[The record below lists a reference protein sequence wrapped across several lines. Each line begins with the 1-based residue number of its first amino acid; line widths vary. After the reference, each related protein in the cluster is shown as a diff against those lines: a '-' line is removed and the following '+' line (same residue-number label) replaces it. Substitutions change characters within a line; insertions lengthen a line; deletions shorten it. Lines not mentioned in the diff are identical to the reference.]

1 MDRIKTTILTA
12 LVIAIICVPTASAQA
27 TASTLTVVSGNGQ
40 MPCPTCGQKTFRSYY
55 PLAVK
60 VTDANGKP
68 IANKVV
74 SWQVTFSVGATA
86 FVDPTSTTDASGIAI
101 ANFFQGSQPGSG
113 PSTFLQSTVVAT
125 VDNLFA
131 TFYVTQALTD
141 NSQGGAQLVFSRV
154 DSPTNGD
161 IGKSIGSGPA
171 GTTAPVPIKVHID
184 ARGTPIPNVS
194 VRLLNDDP
202 ATLPSATCMTQPGA
216 DPGSVLTDA
225 NGDATCN
232 AVFGPIPGKGA
243 LSILVG
249 GLDPLNYAYP
259 TASIPLTSAVAYDQF
274 AGILF
279 TVTPVT
285 AALVKVSSGNNQT
298 LNPGTSS
305 SPLVAQVTDST
316 GAVGVGNAG
325 VTWSVSPSAGATLS
339 QTSTT
344 TNSSGL
350 TQTTLV
356 LGPGA
361 TGQYS
366 VKAALTANPSVF
378 TTFTLN
384 TNVQI
389 SSMTKVSGDAQS
401 APANQAFAS
410 PLVVQVNGNNA
421 QPLAGVAVS
430 FSISGPGSLSSNT
443 ATTDGNGRAQ
453 VTAKAGA
460 TAGAVSVVATVGN
473 ISQTFSLTV
482 VPPGPAVTTGS
493 FINAAGKN
501 SSLSPC
507 SLATVVAGGLAPG
520 LNGLVLNSNS
530 FGPFAT
536 TLAGDTVAVNNVAA
550 PILSAGSINGA
561 EQVTFQ
567 IPCDA
572 TVGSVPVTVSVSGGS
587 ATANITLTAAGPGI
601 FETVMSDKVAR
612 AVALRPD
619 GTYVSLENPARRG
632 EQIRVLVTGLGP
644 TTPPVATGA
653 LPVPGSDA
661 LVAGQV
667 IVGVNNAGARVVTS
681 RLSPNLIGVYEVAFV
696 VPSDAPT
703 GNNTVLSVAVNAPND
718 GGQTR
723 FSNGSKLPIQ

>member
-1 MDRIKTTILTA
+1 
-12 LVIAIICVPTASAQA
+12 VPAASAQA
-27 TASTLTVVSGNGQ
+27 TATALTVISGNGQ
-40 MPCPTCGQKTFRSYY
+40 MPCPTCGQKNFRTYY
-55 PLAVK
+55 PLAVR

-68 IANKVV
+68 IANKTV

-86 FVDPTSTTDASGIAI
+86 SVDPTSTTDATGIAI

-113 PSTFLQSTVVAT
+113 PSNFLQSTIVAS

-141 NSQGGAQLVFSRV
+141 NNAGGAQLVASV
-154 DSPTNGD
+154 LVSPTYGD
-161 IGKSIGSGPA
+161 TGKSIGSGPA
-171 GTTAPVPIKVHID
+171 GTTAPVPVKIHVD
-184 ARGTPIPNVS
+184 ARGTPVPNVN
-194 VRLLNDDP
+194 VRLLNNDP
-202 ATLPSATCMTQPGA
+202 ATLPSAVCATQPGA
-216 DPGSVLTDA
+216 DPGSVLTDS
-225 NGDATCN
+225 NGDAICN
-232 AVFGPIPGKGA
+232 AVFGPIPGNGT
-243 LSILVG
+243 LSVLVG
-249 GLDPLNYAYP
+249 GLDPYNYSYP
-259 TASIPLTSAVAYDQF
+259 TASIPLTAPVAYDQY

-279 TVTPVT
+279 TVTPIT
-285 AALVKVSSGNNQT
+285 AALVKVSSGNNQSI
-298 LNPGTSS
+298 NPGTSS
-305 SPLVAQVTDST
+305 SPLVVLVTDST
-316 GAVGVGNAG
+316 GSVPVGNAG

-339 QTSTT
+339 QTSNT

-350 TQTTLV
+350 AQTTVV

-366 VKAALTANPSVF
+366 VKAALTSNPSVF
-378 TTFTLN
+378 ATFTLS

-389 SSMTKVSGDAQS
+389 SSMTKVSGDAQT
-401 APANQAFAS
+401 AAANQTFAS
-410 PLVVQVNGNNA
+410 PLVVQVNGTNA
-421 QPLAGVAVS
+421 QPLPNVTVN
-430 FSISGPGSLSSNT
+430 FSVSGPASLSSNS

-453 VTAKAGA
+453 VVAKAGA
-460 TAGAVSVVATVGN
+460 TAGAVSVVASVGN

-482 VPPGPAVTTGS
+482 IPPGPAITTGS

-507 SLATVVAGGLAPG
+507 SLATAVASGLAPG

-530 FGPFAT
+530 FGPLAT

-550 PILSAGSINGA
+550 PLLSVGTINGA
-561 EQVTFQ
+561 EQITFQ

-572 TVGSVPVTVSVSGGS
+572 TVGSVPVAVSVSGGS

-619 GTYVSLENPARRG
+619 GTYVSLENPARRN
-632 EQIRVLVTGLGP
+632 EQIRVLLTGMGP

-661 LVAGQV
+661 LVSGQV

-703 GNNTVLSVAVNAPND
+703 GNNIVLSVAVNAPND

>member
-1 MDRIKTTILTA
+1 MDRIKTTILAA

-27 TASTLTVVSGNGQ
+27 TAAALTVISGNGQ
-40 MPCPTCGQKTFRSYY
+40 MPCQTCGQKNFRSYY

-60 VTDANGKP
+60 VTDANGAP

-86 FVDPTSTTDASGIAI
+86 FVDPTSTTDATGIAI
-101 ANFFQGSQPGSG
+101 ANFFQGSQPGTASN
-113 PSTFLQSTVVAT
+113 TFLQSTVIAT

-141 NSQGGAQLVFSRV
+141 ANAGGAQLVFSLLVSPV
-154 DSPTNGD
+154 DGD
-161 IGKSIGSGPA
+161 IGKSIGSGVA
-171 GTTAPVPIKVHID
+171 GSTAPVPIRIHVDGKS
-184 ARGTPIPNVS
+184 TPVPNVS
-194 VRLLNDDP
+194 VRLLNNDP
-202 ATLPSATCMTQPGA
+202 ANLPSATCATQPGA
-216 DPGSVLTDA
+216 DPGSVVTDS
-225 NGDATCN
+225 NGDAICN
-232 AVFGPIPGKGA
+232 AIFGPIPGKGT
-243 LSILVG
+243 LSVLVG
-249 GLDPLNYAYP
+249 GLDPANYSYP
-259 TASIPLTSAVAYDQF
+259 TASIPLTAPVAYDQF

-285 AALVKVSSGNNQT
+285 AGLVKVSSGNNQSI
-298 LNPGTSS
+298 NPGSSS
-305 SPLVAQVTDST
+305 SPLVVQVTDST
-316 GAVGVGNAG
+316 GAIPVGNAG
-325 VTWSVSPSAGATLS
+325 VTWTVSPSTGATLS
-339 QTSTT
+339 QTSNT
-344 TNSSGL
+344 TNSSGFA
-350 TQTTLV
+350 QTTLV

-361 TGQYS
+361 IGQYS
-366 VKAALTANPSVF
+366 VRAALTSNPNVF
-378 TTFTLN
+378 TTFTAN

-389 SSMTKVSGDAQS
+389 SSMTKVSGDGQT
-401 APANQAFAS
+401 APANQTFAS
-410 PLVVQVNGNNA
+410 PLVVQVNGSNA
-421 QPLAGVAVS
+421 QPLAGVQVN
-430 FSISGPGSLSSNT
+430 FSISGPGSLSSNS
-443 ATTDGNGRAQ
+443 AITDGNGRAQ
-453 VTAKAGA
+453 VVAKAGG
-460 TAGAVSVVATVGN
+460 TPGAVSVVATVAN

-482 VPPGPAVTTGS
+482 IPPGPSLTTGS

-507 SLATVVAGGLAPG
+507 SLATAVASGLAPG
-520 LNGLVLNSNS
+520 LNGLVLNSNQ
-530 FGPFAT
+530 FGPWAT
-536 TLAGDTVAVNNVAA
+536 TLAGDTVAVNSVAS
-550 PILSAGSINGA
+550 PLFSVGTINGA

-572 TVGSVPVTVSVSGGS
+572 TVGSVPVTISVSGGS

-632 EQIRVLVTGLGP
+632 EQIRVLVTGMGP

-661 LVAGQV
+661 LVSGQV

-681 RLSPNLIGVYEVAFV
+681 RLSPNLIGVFEIAFV

-703 GNNTVLSVAVNAPND
+703 GNNIVLSVAVNAPND